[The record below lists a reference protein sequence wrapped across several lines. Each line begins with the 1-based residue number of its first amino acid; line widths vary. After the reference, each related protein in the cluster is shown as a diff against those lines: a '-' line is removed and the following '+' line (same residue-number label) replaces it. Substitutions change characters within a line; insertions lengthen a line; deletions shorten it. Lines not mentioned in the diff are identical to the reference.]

1 MRRWNLPQVNTKVMC
16 AVLTAAMVMTGF
28 TACGGTTSAGT
39 ESAASESAEQK
50 ETIVPESTT
59 EQSTVEQSAAT
70 ESGEEKVEFYLGQI
84 TAIDGNVIS
93 IALAE
98 KPEAP
103 DGEAPTGEAHS
114 GEAPTGDKPD
124 GPAPDGNGGAP
135 NGEAPSGEKPD
146 GQAPDG
152 NGGAPN
158 GEKPTGEAQDGQKPE
173 KDMLDEMTLTL
184 SGDTMTI
191 TVNDDTIITIDGA
204 DATLDDLQVGD
215 TVSFFLD
222 GEVVTSLSVGMP
234 EPAQPGQPMQV
245 SQNPCHFFRRL
256 GSGFLQPGLYDTDTT
271 GNDEG
276 TEIFIVSI
284 GLRTFQKAESALFD
298 LVLQAVNEG
307 EISMGTDHDSGE
319 ISVTV

>member
-50 ETIVPESTT
+50 ETIVSESTT
-59 EQSTVEQSAAT
+59 EQSTLEKS
-70 ESGEEKVEFYLGQI
+70 EEKVESYLGQI

-103 DGEAPTGEAHS
+103 DGEAP
-114 GEAPTGDKPD
+114 
-124 GPAPDGNGGAP
+124 N
-135 NGEAPSGEKPD
+135 GEKPD

-152 NGGAPN
+152 
-158 GEKPTGEAQDGQKPE
+158 EKPTGEVPSGEAPDGQKPE

-222 GEVVTSLSVGMP
+222 GDIVTSLSVGMP
-234 EPAQPGQPMQV
+234 EPTQSKQSMQA
-245 SQNPCHFFRRL
+245 P
-256 GSGFLQPGLYDTDTT
+256 
-271 GNDEG
+271 E
-276 TEIFIVSI
+276 
-284 GLRTFQKAESALFD
+284 QK
-298 LVLQAVNEG
+298 
-307 EISMGTDHDSGE
+307 
-319 ISVTV
+319 

>member
-16 AVLTAAMVMTGF
+16 AVLTAAMMMTGF

-50 ETIVPESTT
+50 ETIAPESTT
-59 EQSTVEQSAAT
+59 EQSTLEKS
-70 ESGEEKVEFYLGQI
+70 EEKVESYLGQI

-103 DGEAPTGEAHS
+103 DGEAP
-114 GEAPTGDKPD
+114 
-124 GPAPDGNGGAP
+124 
-135 NGEAPSGEKPD
+135 
-146 GQAPDG
+146 
-152 NGGAPN
+152 
-158 GEKPTGEAQDGQKPE
+158 DGQKPE

-234 EPAQPGQPMQV
+234 EPTQSGQSMQD
-245 SQNPCHFFRRL
+245 P
-256 GSGFLQPGLYDTDTT
+256 
-271 GNDEG
+271 E
-276 TEIFIVSI
+276 
-284 GLRTFQKAESALFD
+284 QK
-298 LVLQAVNEG
+298 
-307 EISMGTDHDSGE
+307 
-319 ISVTV
+319 

>member
-50 ETIVPESTT
+50 ETIAPESTL
-59 EQSTVEQSAAT
+59 EKS
-70 ESGEEKVEFYLGQI
+70 EEKVESYLGQI

-93 IALAE
+93 ISLAE

-103 DGEAPTGEAHS
+103 DE
-114 GEAPTGDKPD
+114 EAPTGDKPD
-124 GPAPDGNGGAP
+124 GPAPDG
-135 NGEAPSGEKPD
+135 
-146 GQAPDG
+146 
-152 NGGAPN
+152 
-158 GEKPTGEAQDGQKPE
+158 EKPTGEVPSGEAPDGQKPE

-191 TVNDDTIITIDGA
+191 TVNDDTIITIDGT

-234 EPAQPGQPMQV
+234 EPAQPGQPMQA
-245 SQNPCHFFRRL
+245 P
-256 GSGFLQPGLYDTDTT
+256 
-271 GNDEG
+271 E
-276 TEIFIVSI
+276 
-284 GLRTFQKAESALFD
+284 QK
-298 LVLQAVNEG
+298 
-307 EISMGTDHDSGE
+307 
-319 ISVTV
+319 

>member
-28 TACGGTTSAGT
+28 TACGGATSAGT

-50 ETIVPESTT
+50 ETIAPESTT
-59 EQSTVEQSAAT
+59 EQGTVEQNAAT
-70 ESGEEKVEFYLGQI
+70 ESGEEKVESYLGQI

-98 KPEAP
+98 RPEAP
-103 DGEAPTGEAHS
+103 DGEAPTG
-114 GEAPTGDKPD
+114 D
-124 GPAPDGNGGAP
+124 
-135 NGEAPSGEKPD
+135 APSGEKPD

-152 NGGAPN
+152 
-158 GEKPTGEAQDGQKPE
+158 EKPTGEVPSGEAPDGQKPE

-234 EPAQPGQPMQV
+234 EPTQSKQSMQA
-245 SQNPCHFFRRL
+245 P
-256 GSGFLQPGLYDTDTT
+256 
-271 GNDEG
+271 E
-276 TEIFIVSI
+276 
-284 GLRTFQKAESALFD
+284 QK
-298 LVLQAVNEG
+298 
-307 EISMGTDHDSGE
+307 
-319 ISVTV
+319 

>member
-16 AVLTAAMVMTGF
+16 AELTAAMVMTGF

-50 ETIVPESTT
+50 ETIAPENTT
-59 EQSTVEQSAAT
+59 EQSTLEKS
-70 ESGEEKVEFYLGQI
+70 EEKVESYLGQI

-103 DGEAPTGEAHS
+103 DGEAPTGE
-114 GEAPTGDKPD
+114 KPD
-124 GPAPDGNGGAP
+124 
-135 NGEAPSGEKPD
+135 
-146 GQAPDG
+146 
-152 NGGAPN
+152 
-158 GEKPTGEAQDGQKPE
+158 GEKPTGEVPSGEAPDGQKPE

-234 EPAQPGQPMQV
+234 ESTQSKQPMQA
-245 SQNPCHFFRRL
+245 P
-256 GSGFLQPGLYDTDTT
+256 
-271 GNDEG
+271 E
-276 TEIFIVSI
+276 
-284 GLRTFQKAESALFD
+284 QK
-298 LVLQAVNEG
+298 
-307 EISMGTDHDSGE
+307 
-319 ISVTV
+319 

>member
-16 AVLTAAMVMTGF
+16 AVLTAAMVMTEF

-39 ESAASESAEQK
+39 ESVASESAEQK
-50 ETIVPESTT
+50 ETIAPESTT
-59 EQSTVEQSAAT
+59 EQGTVEQNAAT
-70 ESGEEKVEFYLGQI
+70 ESGEEKVESYLGQI

-98 KPEAP
+98 KPETP
-103 DGEAPTGEAHS
+103 DGETPTGEKS
-114 GEAPTGDKPD
+114 
-124 GPAPDGNGGAP
+124 
-135 NGEAPSGEKPD
+135 D

-152 NGGAPN
+152 NGGTPNGDAPAGEVPSGEKSDAQAPD
-158 GEKPTGEAQDGQKPE
+158 GEKPTGEAPDGQKPE

-204 DATLDDLQVGD
+204 DATPDDLQVGD

-234 EPAQPGQPMQV
+234 ELTQSKQSMQA
-245 SQNPCHFFRRL
+245 P
-256 GSGFLQPGLYDTDTT
+256 
-271 GNDEG
+271 E
-276 TEIFIVSI
+276 
-284 GLRTFQKAESALFD
+284 QK
-298 LVLQAVNEG
+298 
-307 EISMGTDHDSGE
+307 
-319 ISVTV
+319 

>member
-39 ESAASESAEQK
+39 ESVASESAEQK
-50 ETIVPESTT
+50 ETIAPESTT
-59 EQSTVEQSAAT
+59 ESA
-70 ESGEEKVEFYLGQI
+70 ESGEEKVESYLGQI

-103 DGEAPTGEAHS
+103 NGEAPT
-114 GEAPTGDKPD
+114 
-124 GPAPDGNGGAP
+124 
-135 NGEAPSGEKPD
+135 GEAPSGEKPD

-152 NGGAPN
+152 NGAHPTENGQAPDGNGSAPN
-158 GEKPTGEAQDGQKPE
+158 GEAPNGQKPE

-191 TVNDDTIITIDGA
+191 TVNDDTIITIDGE
-204 DATLDDLQVGD
+204 DATLDELQVGD

-222 GEVVTSLSVGMP
+222 GEIVTSLSVGMP
-234 EPAQPGQPMQV
+234 EPTQPMQAPE
-245 SQNPCHFFRRL
+245 QN
-256 GSGFLQPGLYDTDTT
+256 
-271 GNDEG
+271 
-276 TEIFIVSI
+276 
-284 GLRTFQKAESALFD
+284 
-298 LVLQAVNEG
+298 
-307 EISMGTDHDSGE
+307 
-319 ISVTV
+319 

>member
-50 ETIVPESTT
+50 ETIAPESTT
-59 EQSTVEQSAAT
+59 EQSALEKS
-70 ESGEEKVEFYLGQI
+70 EEKVESYLGQI

-98 KPEAP
+98 KPETP
-103 DGEAPTGEAHS
+103 DGEAPA
-114 GEAPTGDKPD
+114 
-124 GPAPDGNGGAP
+124 
-135 NGEAPSGEKPD
+135 GEAPSGEKPD

-152 NGGAPN
+152 
-158 GEKPTGEAQDGQKPE
+158 EKPTGEVPSGEARDSQKPE

-234 EPAQPGQPMQV
+234 EPAQPGQPMQA
-245 SQNPCHFFRRL
+245 P
-256 GSGFLQPGLYDTDTT
+256 
-271 GNDEG
+271 E
-276 TEIFIVSI
+276 
-284 GLRTFQKAESALFD
+284 QK
-298 LVLQAVNEG
+298 
-307 EISMGTDHDSGE
+307 
-319 ISVTV
+319 

>member
-16 AVLTAAMVMTGF
+16 AALTAAMVMTGF

-50 ETIVPESTT
+50 ETIAPESTT
-59 EQSTVEQSAAT
+59 EQSALEKS
-70 ESGEEKVEFYLGQI
+70 EEKVESYLGQI

-103 DGEAPTGEAHS
+103 DGEAPAGEVPS
-114 GEAPTGDKPD
+114 GEAP
-124 GPAPDGNGGAP
+124 
-135 NGEAPSGEKPD
+135 
-146 GQAPDG
+146 
-152 NGGAPN
+152 
-158 GEKPTGEAQDGQKPE
+158 DGQKPE

-191 TVNDDTIITIDGA
+191 TVNDDTIITIDGT
-204 DATLDDLQVGD
+204 DATPDDLQVGD

-234 EPAQPGQPMQV
+234 EPTQPGRSMQA
-245 SQNPCHFFRRL
+245 P
-256 GSGFLQPGLYDTDTT
+256 
-271 GNDEG
+271 E
-276 TEIFIVSI
+276 
-284 GLRTFQKAESALFD
+284 QK
-298 LVLQAVNEG
+298 
-307 EISMGTDHDSGE
+307 
-319 ISVTV
+319 

>member
-50 ETIVPESTT
+50 ETIAPESTT
-59 EQSTVEQSAAT
+59 EQSTVEQSTAT
-70 ESGEEKVEFYLGQI
+70 ESGEEKVESYLGQI

-103 DGEAPTGEAHS
+103 DGEAPAGEVPS
-114 GEAPTGDKPD
+114 GEAP
-124 GPAPDGNGGAP
+124 
-135 NGEAPSGEKPD
+135 
-146 GQAPDG
+146 
-152 NGGAPN
+152 
-158 GEKPTGEAQDGQKPE
+158 DGQKPE

-234 EPAQPGQPMQV
+234 EPTQSKQSMQD
-245 SQNPCHFFRRL
+245 P
-256 GSGFLQPGLYDTDTT
+256 
-271 GNDEG
+271 E
-276 TEIFIVSI
+276 
-284 GLRTFQKAESALFD
+284 QK
-298 LVLQAVNEG
+298 
-307 EISMGTDHDSGE
+307 
-319 ISVTV
+319 

>member
-39 ESAASESAEQK
+39 ESVASESAEQK
-50 ETIVPESTT
+50 ETIAPEST
-59 EQSTVEQSAAT
+59 T
-70 ESGEEKVEFYLGQI
+70 ESGEEKVESYLGQI

-98 KPEAP
+98 KPETP
-103 DGEAPTGEAHS
+103 DGETPTGEKS
-114 GEAPTGDKPD
+114 
-124 GPAPDGNGGAP
+124 
-135 NGEAPSGEKPD
+135 D

-152 NGGAPN
+152 NGGTPNGEAPAGEVPSGEKSDAQAPD
-158 GEKPTGEAQDGQKPE
+158 GEKPTGESSDGQKPE

-191 TVNDDTIITIDGA
+191 TVNDDTIITIDGE
-204 DATLDDLQVGD
+204 DATLDELQVGD

-234 EPAQPGQPMQV
+234 EPTQSKQAP
-245 SQNPCHFFRRL
+245 
-256 GSGFLQPGLYDTDTT
+256 
-271 GNDEG
+271 E
-276 TEIFIVSI
+276 
-284 GLRTFQKAESALFD
+284 QK
-298 LVLQAVNEG
+298 
-307 EISMGTDHDSGE
+307 
-319 ISVTV
+319 

>member
-16 AVLTAAMVMTGF
+16 AVLTAAMVTTGF
-28 TACGGTTSAGT
+28 TACGGTTSTGT

-50 ETIVPESTT
+50 ETIAPESTT
-59 EQSTVEQSAAT
+59 EQSTVEQSTAT
-70 ESGEEKVEFYLGQI
+70 ESGEEKVESYLGQI

-103 DGEAPTGEAHS
+103 DGEAP
-114 GEAPTGDKPD
+114 
-124 GPAPDGNGGAP
+124 N
-135 NGEAPSGEKPD
+135 GEKPD

-152 NGGAPN
+152 NRGTPN
-158 GEKPTGEAQDGQKPE
+158 GEAPAGEVPSGEAPDGQKPE

-204 DATLDDLQVGD
+204 NATLDDLQVGD

-222 GEVVTSLSVGMP
+222 GEVVTSLSVGMSEPTQSKQSMQAP
-234 EPAQPGQPMQV
+234 E
-245 SQNPCHFFRRL
+245 
-256 GSGFLQPGLYDTDTT
+256 
-271 GNDEG
+271 
-276 TEIFIVSI
+276 
-284 GLRTFQKAESALFD
+284 QK
-298 LVLQAVNEG
+298 
-307 EISMGTDHDSGE
+307 
-319 ISVTV
+319 

>member
-50 ETIVPESTT
+50 ETIAPESTT
-59 EQSTVEQSAAT
+59 EQSTLEKS
-70 ESGEEKVEFYLGQI
+70 EEKVESYLGQI

-103 DGEAPTGEAHS
+103 DGEAP
-114 GEAPTGDKPD
+114 
-124 GPAPDGNGGAP
+124 N
-135 NGEAPSGEKPD
+135 GEKPD

-152 NGGAPN
+152 
-158 GEKPTGEAQDGQKPE
+158 EKPTGEVPSGEAPDGQKPE

-222 GEVVTSLSVGMP
+222 GEIVTSLSVGMP
-234 EPAQPGQPMQV
+234 EPTQSKQSMQA
-245 SQNPCHFFRRL
+245 P
-256 GSGFLQPGLYDTDTT
+256 
-271 GNDEG
+271 E
-276 TEIFIVSI
+276 
-284 GLRTFQKAESALFD
+284 QK
-298 LVLQAVNEG
+298 
-307 EISMGTDHDSGE
+307 
-319 ISVTV
+319 

>member
-39 ESAASESAEQK
+39 EIAASESAEQK
-50 ETIVPESTT
+50 ETIAPESTT
-59 EQSTVEQSAAT
+59 EQGTVEQNAAT
-70 ESGEEKVEFYLGQI
+70 ESGEEKVESYLGQI

-103 DGEAPTGEAHS
+103 DGEAPTGE
-114 GEAPTGDKPD
+114 
-124 GPAPDGNGGAP
+124 
-135 NGEAPSGEKPD
+135 KPD

-158 GEKPTGEAQDGQKPE
+158 GEAPAGEVPSGEAPDGQKPE

-184 SGDTMTI
+184 GGDTMTI

-234 EPAQPGQPMQV
+234 EPTQSKQPMQA
-245 SQNPCHFFRRL
+245 P
-256 GSGFLQPGLYDTDTT
+256 
-271 GNDEG
+271 E
-276 TEIFIVSI
+276 
-284 GLRTFQKAESALFD
+284 QK
-298 LVLQAVNEG
+298 
-307 EISMGTDHDSGE
+307 
-319 ISVTV
+319 

>member
-50 ETIVPESTT
+50 ETIAPESTT
-59 EQSTVEQSAAT
+59 EQSTVEQSTAT
-70 ESGEEKVEFYLGQI
+70 ESGEEKVESYLGQI

-103 DGEAPTGEAHS
+103 DGEAP
-114 GEAPTGDKPD
+114 
-124 GPAPDGNGGAP
+124 N
-135 NGEAPSGEKPD
+135 GEKPD

-152 NGGAPN
+152 NGGTPN
-158 GEKPTGEAQDGQKPE
+158 GEAPAGEVPSGEAPDGQKPE

-234 EPAQPGQPMQV
+234 EPTQSKQSMQV
-245 SQNPCHFFRRL
+245 L
-256 GSGFLQPGLYDTDTT
+256 
-271 GNDEG
+271 E
-276 TEIFIVSI
+276 
-284 GLRTFQKAESALFD
+284 QK
-298 LVLQAVNEG
+298 
-307 EISMGTDHDSGE
+307 
-319 ISVTV
+319 

>member
-50 ETIVPESTT
+50 ETIAPESTT
-59 EQSTVEQSAAT
+59 EQGTVEQNAAT
-70 ESGEEKVEFYLGQI
+70 ELGEEKVESYLGQI

-103 DGEAPTGEAHS
+103 DGEAPSDE
-114 GEAPTGDKPD
+114 KPD

-135 NGEAPSGEKPD
+135 NGEAPDGEVPSGE
-146 GQAPDG
+146 AP
-152 NGGAPN
+152 
-158 GEKPTGEAQDGQKPE
+158 DGQKPE
-173 KDMLDEMTLTL
+173 KDMLDEMTITL
-184 SGDTMTI
+184 SGDTATI

-234 EPAQPGQPMQV
+234 EPTQPGQPMQA
-245 SQNPCHFFRRL
+245 P
-256 GSGFLQPGLYDTDTT
+256 
-271 GNDEG
+271 E
-276 TEIFIVSI
+276 
-284 GLRTFQKAESALFD
+284 QK
-298 LVLQAVNEG
+298 
-307 EISMGTDHDSGE
+307 
-319 ISVTV
+319 

>member
-39 ESAASESAEQK
+39 ESVASESAEQK
-50 ETIVPESTT
+50 ETIAPESTT
-59 EQSTVEQSAAT
+59 EGT
-70 ESGEEKVEFYLGQI
+70 ESGEEKVESYLGQI

-103 DGEAPTGEAHS
+103 NGEAPT
-114 GEAPTGDKPD
+114 
-124 GPAPDGNGGAP
+124 
-135 NGEAPSGEKPD
+135 GEAPSGEKPD

-158 GEKPTGEAQDGQKPE
+158 GEAPNGQKPE

-191 TVNDDTIITIDGA
+191 TVNDDTIITIDGE
-204 DATLDDLQVGD
+204 DATLDELQVGD

-222 GEVVTSLSVGMP
+222 GETVTSLSVGMP
-234 EPAQPGQPMQV
+234 ESTQPMQAPE
-245 SQNPCHFFRRL
+245 QN
-256 GSGFLQPGLYDTDTT
+256 
-271 GNDEG
+271 
-276 TEIFIVSI
+276 
-284 GLRTFQKAESALFD
+284 
-298 LVLQAVNEG
+298 
-307 EISMGTDHDSGE
+307 
-319 ISVTV
+319 

>member
-50 ETIVPESTT
+50 ETIAPESTT
-59 EQSTVEQSAAT
+59 EQSTVEQSTAT
-70 ESGEEKVEFYLGQI
+70 ESGEEKVESYLGQI

-103 DGEAPTGEAHS
+103 DGEAP
-114 GEAPTGDKPD
+114 
-124 GPAPDGNGGAP
+124 N
-135 NGEAPSGEKPD
+135 GEKPD

-152 NGGAPN
+152 NGGTPN
-158 GEKPTGEAQDGQKPE
+158 GEAPAGEVPSGEAPDGQKPE

-204 DATLDDLQVGD
+204 NATLDDLQVGD

-234 EPAQPGQPMQV
+234 EPTQSMQV
-245 SQNPCHFFRRL
+245 P
-256 GSGFLQPGLYDTDTT
+256 
-271 GNDEG
+271 E
-276 TEIFIVSI
+276 
-284 GLRTFQKAESALFD
+284 QK
-298 LVLQAVNEG
+298 
-307 EISMGTDHDSGE
+307 
-319 ISVTV
+319 

>member
-28 TACGGTTSAGT
+28 TACGGSTTAN
-39 ESAASESAEQK
+39 AASTEASENK

-59 EQSTVEQSAAT
+59 EST
-70 ESGEEKVEFYLGQI
+70 ESGEEKVESYLGQI

-103 DGEAPTGEAHS
+103 NGEAPT
-114 GEAPTGDKPD
+114 
-124 GPAPDGNGGAP
+124 
-135 NGEAPSGEKPD
+135 GEAPSGEKPD

-152 NGGAPN
+152 NGGTPNGKAPA
-158 GEKPTGEAQDGQKPE
+158 GEKPDGQAPDGNGGAPNEEAPNGQKPE

-191 TVNDDTIITIDGA
+191 TVNDDTIITIDGT
-204 DATLDDLQVGD
+204 DATLDDLKVGD

-234 EPAQPGQPMQV
+234 EPGQSMQA
-245 SQNPCHFFRRL
+245 P
-256 GSGFLQPGLYDTDTT
+256 
-271 GNDEG
+271 E
-276 TEIFIVSI
+276 
-284 GLRTFQKAESALFD
+284 QK
-298 LVLQAVNEG
+298 
-307 EISMGTDHDSGE
+307 
-319 ISVTV
+319 